1 MKKMTVCLS
10 AVAVAGFL
18 TFVNAQP
25 APSGSVGGFDDS
37 KNTIQANYD
46 ELYKSLP
53 QDLQTRIKSAATTM
67 ENIRMMAPLES
78 RTYLAAQRDRAEQF
92 ASSTISQLLLTDEA
106 KTQLDNARKESCQQ
120 INDRMTELKARRAA
134 HR

>member
-1 MKKMTVCLS
+1 MKKMSVCLS
-10 AVAVAGFL
+10 TMAVAGFL

-25 APSGSVGGFDDS
+25 ASSGEGGGFDDS

-46 ELYKSLP
+46 ELYRSLP

-67 ENIRMMAPLES
+67 ENIRMMAPQES
-78 RTYLAAQRDRAEQF
+78 RIYLAAQRDRAEQF